1 MYDMFLIGYTVA
13 RHLDVIPNFDTI
25 VICIRRN
32 LFQQHL
38 MSGVTQA

>member
-1 MYDMFLIGYTVA
+1 MYDMFLIGCTVA
-13 RHLDVIPNFDTI
+13 RHLDFIPNFNTNF
-25 VICIRRN
+25 ICIRRN